1 MAFIYKITNK
11 INGKIYIGKTLKT
24 IEGRWKD
31 HLKDYKRPRFE
42 RRPLYSAMK
51 KYGVENFSIEEVE
64 ECNSEILSER
74 ESYWIDFY
82 GSFGK
87 GYNATRGGDGKPF
100 IDEQEILKLWQE
112 GKSLKDIAEIIG
124 HDKGWISQLL
134 KNNGIL
140 SEELI
145 ERGRDKYRKSVDMLD
160 IHTDQILA
168 SFPTLEKAAL
178 FIIEK
183 RGIDEASNKR
193 GIAAHISEVCKG
205 KRKTCQGYK
214 WRYSAVV

>member
-64 ECNSEILSER
+64 ECSSEILSER
-74 ESYWIDFY
+74 EIYWIDFY
-82 GSFGK
+82 DSFRS
-87 GYNATRGGDGKPF
+87 GYNATKGGDGKPF
-100 IDEQEILKLWQE
+100 IDEQEILKLWKD
-112 GKSLKDIAEIIG
+112 GKSLKDIAEVIG
-124 HDKGWISQLL
+124 HSRAQTSQLL
-134 KNNGIL
+134 RNNGIL
-140 SEELI
+140 SEDI
-145 ERGRDKYRKSVDMLD
+145 IKRGHNKYYKSVKMID
-160 IHTDQILA
+160 INANQVLA
-168 SFPTLEKAAL
+168 IFPSTREAARYL
-178 FIIEK
+178 IKELK
-183 RGIDEASNKR
+183 LSPSNEGGISS
-193 GIAAHISEVCKG
+193 HISEVCRG

-214 WRYSAVV
+214 WQYCYL

>member
-64 ECNSEILSER
+64 ECSSEILSER
-74 ESYWIDFY
+74 EIYWIDFY
-82 GSFGK
+82 DSFRS
-87 GYNATRGGDGKPF
+87 GYNATKGGDGKPF
-100 IDEQEILKLWQE
+100 IDEQEILKLWKD
-112 GKSLKDIAEIIG
+112 GKSLKDIAEVIG
-124 HDKGWISQLL
+124 HSRAQTSQLL
-134 KNNGIL
+134 RNNGIL
-140 SEELI
+140 SEDI
-145 ERGRDKYRKSVDMLD
+145 IKRGHNKYYKSVKMID
-160 IHTDQILA
+160 INANQVLA
-168 SFPTLEKAAL
+168 IFPSTREAARYL
-178 FIIEK
+178 IKELK
-183 RGIDEASNKR
+183 LSPSNEGGISS
-193 GIAAHISEVCKG
+193 HISEACRG

-214 WRYSAVV
+214 WQYCYL

>member
-64 ECNSEILSER
+64 ECSSEILSER
-74 ESYWIDFY
+74 EIYWIDFY
-82 GSFGK
+82 DSFRS
-87 GYNATRGGDGKPF
+87 GYNATKGGDGKPF
-100 IDEQEILKLWQE
+100 IDEQEILKLWKD
-112 GKSLKDIAEIIG
+112 GKSLKDIAEVIG
-124 HDKGWISQLL
+124 HSRAQTSQLL
-134 KNNGIL
+134 RNNGIL
-140 SEELI
+140 SEDI
-145 ERGRDKYRKSVDMLD
+145 IKRGHNKYYKSVKM
-160 IHTDQILA
+160 ININANQVLA
-168 SFPTLEKAAL
+168 IFPSTREAARYL
-178 FIIEK
+178 IKELK
-183 RGIDEASNKR
+183 LSPSNEGGISS
-193 GIAAHISEVCKG
+193 HISEACRG

-214 WRYSAVV
+214 WQYCYL

>member
-64 ECNSEILSER
+64 ECSSEILSER
-74 ESYWIDFY
+74 EIYWIDFY
-82 GSFGK
+82 DSFRS
-87 GYNATRGGDGKPF
+87 GYNATKGGDGKPF
-100 IDEQEILKLWQE
+100 IDEQEILKLWKD
-112 GKSLKDIAEIIG
+112 GKSLKDIAEVIG
-124 HDKGWISQLL
+124 HSKAQTSQLL
-134 KNNGIL
+134 RNNGIL
-140 SEELI
+140 SEDI
-145 ERGRDKYRKSVDMLD
+145 IKRGHNKYYKSVKMID
-160 IHTDQILA
+160 INANQVLA
-168 SFPTLEKAAL
+168 IFPSTREAARYL
-178 FIIEK
+178 IKELK
-183 RGIDEASNKR
+183 LSPSNEGGISS
-193 GIAAHISEVCKG
+193 HISEACRG

-214 WRYSAVV
+214 WQYCYL